1 MKNSAKFQRKTNCQT
16 VRCNSVTLLY
26 LYNPGKIPE
35 IKHIVRLGR
44 CGQEAGDSLSI
55 NFSDGADYNLK
66 EKRKN
71 KVKTER

>member
-1 MKNSAKFQRKTNCQT
+1 M
-16 VRCNSVTLLY
+16 TLLY

-35 IKHIVRLGR
+35 IKNIVRLRR

-71 KVKTER
+71 IVKTER